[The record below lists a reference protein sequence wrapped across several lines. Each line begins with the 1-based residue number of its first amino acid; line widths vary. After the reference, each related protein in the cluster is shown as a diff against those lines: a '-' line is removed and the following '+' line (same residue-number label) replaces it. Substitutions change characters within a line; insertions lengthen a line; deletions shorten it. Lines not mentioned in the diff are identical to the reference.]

1 MRVRIALIAVLLNA
15 AACAQDAGSPPGGGG
30 AGGVGGGGSGAGGEV
45 RASDGGLLCKANLAV
60 ELDAR
65 FVDVLIVLDASESMG
80 IAFGPG
86 TRYSVLANLLSN
98 LVDAYQS
105 RIRFGLARY
114 PGADALCLGQAVVGC
129 CAGPP
134 SVEVALGDGEA
145 MQEALSSGLLLAGNT
160 PTASALSRASDY
172 YAGLNDGIVD
182 RFVLLATDGLPSCTL
197 SGQLSSNSPGD
208 ADSGV
213 SSPCQEAV
221 DQVQALSNQG
231 INVLVLAVG
240 AEPTDNPA
248 GPPDCL
254 DQMAQVGGM
263 PSSPSGLAYYSAASP
278 EALQTTIESI
288 FGGLVNLSCRFELDP
303 APTASAV
310 VSVELDGQPIPRDLN
325 HNDGWDFDS
334 PGAMGYV
341 RIFGEYCDLI
351 RHFRYST
358 VGASYTCPPQ
368 CANEIGCQ

>member
-1 MRVRIALIAVLLNA
+1 VRVRIALIAVLLNA

-30 AGGVGGGGSGAGGEV
+30 GSGAAGGGGAGGEV

-86 TRYSVLANLLSN
+86 TRYSVLANLLTN

-114 PGADALCLGQAVVGC
+114 PGADAMCLGQAVVGC
-129 CAGPP
+129 CVGPP
-134 SVEVALGDGEA
+134 SVEVALGNGEA
-145 MQEALSSGLLLAGNT
+145 MQEALDSGLLLAGNT

-172 YAGLNDGIVD
+172 YAGLDDGIVD
-182 RFVLLATDGLPSCTL
+182 RFILLATDGLPSCTL
-197 SGQLSSNSPGD
+197 SGQLSSNSPAD

-213 SSPCQEAV
+213 SSACQEAV
-221 DQVQALSNQG
+221 AQVQALSNQG

-240 AEPTDNPA
+240 AELTDDPA
-248 GPPDCL
+248 GPPSCL
-254 DQMAQVGGM
+254 DQMAQAGGM
-263 PSSPSGLAYYSAASP
+263 PSSLSGPAYYSAASP
-278 EALQTTIESI
+278 ESLQTTIESI

-303 APTASAV
+303 APTASAE
-310 VSVELDGQPIPRDLN
+310 VSVELDGQPIPRDRSHN
-325 HNDGWDFDS
+325 HGWDFDP
-334 PGAMGYV
+334 PGATGYI
-341 RIFGEYCDLI
+341 RIFGEYCDRI